1 MKKVEP
7 IRDKEKIKE
16 IKKILKKKSYRNY
29 MIFVL
34 GINTGLRIGDLLSL
48 KVEDVK
54 NKTHIIIKEQKTS
67 KNKQFLINANLR
79 KEINDYIAGMN
90 DHEHLFQSRIG
101 NNKPLSRFQAYRIL
115 SSAGKKAG
123 LERIACHST
132 RKTFGYHHYKR
143 YKDVALLQKLFNH
156 SSPAITLDY
165 IGITQDIID
174 DSIEDFNLWYRIKIN
189 KEVLLL
195 TKLQVNK
202 KIY

>member
-1 MKKVEP
+1 METNISYFYIKGDLIKMNKVEP
-7 IRDKEKIKE
+7 IRDTNKIKE
-16 IKKILKKKSYRNY
+16 IKQILKKKSNRNY

-34 GINTGLRIGDLLSL
+34 GINKGLRIGDLLSL

-79 KEINDYIAGMN
+79 KEINNYIVGMDDY
-90 DHEHLFQSRIG
+90 EHLFQSRIG
-101 NNKPLSRFQAYRIL
+101 NNKPLSRYQAYRIL
-115 SSAGKKAG
+115 SSAGKEAG
-123 LERIACHST
+123 LDRIACHST

-174 DSIEDFNLWYRIKIN
+174 DSIEDFNL
-189 KEVLLL
+189 
-195 TKLQVNK
+195 
-202 KIY
+202 